1 MCRSLKIVKFSN
13 GLKTIGT
20 NDYYDNGNALYGV
33 FEGST
38 VEHVELPRT
47 LKRIEYNAFK
57 SCKDIESIVLPE
69 ELEYIG

>member
-1 MCRSLKIVKFSN
+1 MCRSLKVVKFSN

-20 NDYYDNGNALYGV
+20 NEYYANGSSLYGV